1 MESWFFFALL
11 SFVFSGLY
19 SFFLKVSAEKNHDS
33 SQVSFYTYLSGAFLA
48 GIFFFLHLDFGF
60 SSFLFIFFLA
70 FLNAFLYFLATLT
83 RIESLRCIH
92 TTLYFPLYKT
102 FGPLLVT
109 VVSLFFFKESLSSSE
124 IFGIVLGI
132 FVPLLLINKKESS
145 RQSNLKKG
153 LFLLFLG
160 MLLATIASSTGKII
174 MENNLNFYLYIFLTP
189 LFGLCFSLFTFKKMG
204 EKKFTP
210 KKMLNSLECLM
221 VFSIF

>member
-1 MESWFFFALL
+1 M
-11 SFVFSGLY
+11 FSGLY

-160 MLLATIASSTGKII
+160 MVVMGLDNANKALFMGSNDTFKHGRSFQEMVPSADYDDSSSTSSDEESTPTALTNSA
-174 MENNLNFYLYIFLTP
+174 ENQQ
-189 LFGLCFSLFTFKKMG
+189 
-204 EKKFTP
+204 
-210 KKMLNSLECLM
+210 
-221 VFSIF
+221 